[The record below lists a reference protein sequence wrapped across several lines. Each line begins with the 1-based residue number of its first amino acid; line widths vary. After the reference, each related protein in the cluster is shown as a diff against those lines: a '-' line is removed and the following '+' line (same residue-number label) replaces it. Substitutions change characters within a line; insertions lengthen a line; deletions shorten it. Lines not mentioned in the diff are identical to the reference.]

1 MAKHFG
7 DVVKALRKDLYLS
20 INQLAEASGV
30 SAAHIS
36 RLENELRSVPK
47 PETIKKLASV
57 LGNYREL
64 LLAAGYLTGD
74 TEKETLEALGFPTG
88 YQPQP
93 EEIIDII
100 ASLPAGDPWRQEAR
114 SLLNN
119 EMTHPGARR
128 IIDSLARAQDLDD
141 EDFEVIADQVERLIE
156 YAKKKKRDS
165 SSP

>member
-64 LLAAGYLTGD
+64 MLAAGYLSGE
-74 TEKETLEALGFPTG
+74 TEQEALEALGFPPG
-88 YQPQP
+88 YHPEQ
-93 EEIIDII
+93 EEIMEAIS
-100 ASLPAGDPWRQEAR
+100 ALPAGDPWRQEAR

-119 EMTHPGARR
+119 EITHPGARR

-141 EDFEVIADQVERLIE
+141 EDFDVIADQVERLIE
-156 YAKKKKRDS
+156 YAKRKKRDS
-165 SSP
+165 

>member
-7 DVVKALRKDLYLS
+7 DVVKAMRKDLYLT

-30 SAAHIS
+30 STAHIS

-47 PETIKKLASV
+47 PETIKKLSTV

-64 LLAAGYLTGD
+64 MLAAGYLSGD
-74 TEKETLEALGFPTG
+74 VKEEALEALGFPAG

-93 EEIIDII
+93 EEIMDTI
-100 ASLPAGDPWRQEAR
+100 ASLPAGDPWRQEAM
-114 SLLNN
+114 SLLGSELN
-119 EMTHPGARR
+119 HPGARR

-141 EDFEVIADQVERLIE
+141 EDFEVIADQVEILIA
-156 YAKKKKRDS
+156 YAKKKNRGS
-165 SSP
+165 QPS